1 MNDQEYKE
9 FLADLNAD
17 NVLGLEAFIAAYD
30 GQDEPFFIKER
41 IDMLRCRAKELD
53 VSNTRF
59 NDLYAGFKEGLQQ
72 QRRKTR
78 EEQKNQERTV
88 RSRYEP
94 PPVDWMHGELLD
106 EPLFISEFNEIRG
119 LRCVNGRF
127 YTVGGGYQPD
137 DQILNEIQDQITPYY
152 QANIARKARDLMAA
166 LKNYTY
172 TEAPAPQ
179 CDRIHV
185 KNGYVELSTGRRVPV
200 YEFTFYRMAVD
211 YDKDAP
217 APELWLRYLADLL
230 DPEDIP
236 TFQEFLGYCMIPT
249 TKAQKMLYLLG
260 NGGEGKSLAGTVLKA
275 LFGDSMTVGTLH
287 MLEDRFGMAEVEGKL
302 LFLDDDLRTEALR
315 ESANV
320 KTLVTA
326 TTPVRMERKG
336 KQAYQALVFCRLL
349 AFGNQLPDTVFDHTD
364 GAYRRRLILTAKP
377 KAEGRED
384 DPNLA
389 DKIIQNELPGVF
401 NWMLKGLNRLLGNH
415 YRFTISEAARKN
427 AEEMKKDAYS
437 PAAFLT
443 DPAAVRLG
451 DMTKATATNELY
463 ACYCQWCEDN
473 LLLKVSARSFSTYVK
488 AQSARLPIRHSH
500 NLPGR
505 VRGYYGI
512 EILWPRKTAEP
523 TPFEHKNWYR

>member
-1 MNDQEYKE
+1 MTDKEYKD
-9 FLADLNAD
+9 FLTGLDKD
-17 NVLGLEAFIAAYD
+17 TVLGLDAFAAAYV
-30 GQDEPFFIKER
+30 GLDEPFLIKER
-41 IDMLRCRAKELD
+41 LDLLRRRAKELG

-59 NDLYAGFKEGLQQ
+59 NDLRAGFEQGVKKEE
-72 QRRKTR
+72 RRLR
-78 EEQKNQERTV
+78 EERKKKERAE
-88 RSRYEP
+88 RRLYEP

-106 EPLFISEFNEIRG
+106 EPLFIDQFNEIRG

-137 DQILNEIQDQITPYY
+137 DQVLNEIQEQIAPYY
-152 QANIARKARDLMAA
+152 QANLARKSRDLMAA
-166 LKNYTY
+166 LKNATY

-185 KNGYVELSTGRRVPV
+185 KNGYVELSTGRRVGE

-217 APELWLRYLADLL
+217 APALWLAYLADLL
-230 DPEDIP
+230 EPEDIP

-260 NGGEGKSLAGTVLKA
+260 NGGEGKSLAGTVMKA
-275 LFGDSMTVGTLH
+275 LFGDSMTIGTLH

-336 KQAYQALVFCRLL
+336 RQAYQANVFCRLL
-349 AFGNQLPDTVFDHTD
+349 AFGNQMPDTIFDHAN
-364 GAYRRRLILTAKP
+364 GAYRRRLILTTKP

-384 DPNLA
+384 DPQLA
-389 DKIIQNELPGVF
+389 DKIIQNELSGVF
-401 NWMLKGLNRLLGNH
+401 NWMLEGLQRLLANN
-415 YRFTISEAARKN
+415 YRFTISEAAKKN
-427 AEEMKKDAYS
+427 AEDMKQDAFS
-437 PAAFLT
+437 PAAFLA

-451 DMTKATATNELY
+451 DMTKSATTAELY
-463 ACYCQWCEDN
+463 ASYCQWCEDN
-473 LLLKVSARSFSTYVK
+473 LLLKVSSKSFAGYIK
-488 AQSARLPIRHSH
+488 AQSARLPIRYDK
-500 NLPGR
+500 NLPGNL
-505 VRGYYGI
+505 RGYRGI
-512 EILWPRKTAEP
+512 EVLWPRKISDPA
-523 TPFEHKNWYR
+523 PFDRQYWSR